1 MKHFCSF
8 PNYLLVK
15 PKTIISQFYIVSNV
29 KKYNFPLLIFSDTWR
44 VTSPEKE
51 KEIPPLRVV
60 SQSCVSLSLKKK
72 SKSWNEKKAEDRF
85 SHQTRRN
92 DEKHNQGDHICTQ
105 LPSRIHRMMMHTLFY
120 PLIFEQQIYS
130 LIFSS
135 KATKVFLSPIFSSLS
150 LSLSLSLNLS
160 FFIAL
165 PILYMSYIA
174 LF

>member
-1 MKHFCSF
+1 M
-8 PNYLLVK
+8 
-15 PKTIISQFYIVSNV
+15 
-29 KKYNFPLLIFSDTWR
+29 
-44 VTSPEKE
+44 TSPEKE

-174 LF
+174 LFWQFTYKCPGFKWHIDMI